1 MSDENAIPA
10 LKVGVLPRVIAA
22 GMERRNGKWVGFA
35 TLSLMPWTDSQAFT
49 RSVTLSHWPVQI
61 EELLKEARLFLS
73 PIRWKNKGEE
83 VPAVEPVV
91 CSPSQPGIALR
102 RPAKLSRDDREQANT
117 LWKTLI
123 ANDDDNT
130 WSYLIEALKKGQ
142 QGSSLDQLACQ
153 PPGSGA
159 GAAAANNATEKD
171 PPPSDVIA
179 YPRADA
185 ALLYGFQRAREVL
198 RAVRR
203 ENAGCHVGNCVIKT
217 GGRFLDLAHF
227 SFHQKPWLGLD
238 QRPPV
243 RFAQATQIDAPTIDS
258 LSGFAERDSL
268 LAQERTA
275 QEALYQSQLTA
286 QSDSAKKQ
294 NAQRK
299 KYLKGDSVA
308 DRVTAL
314 QDHAKARATSL
325 APSDCADACGPS
337 DDDAVNKATD
347 QVKAAHGLGS
357 LPDVDELGNPI
368 LSPQDLNDAFDISID
383 QAQQRLFAIT
393 AMPSLAR
400 LFNLVIDVEF
410 DLNEFE
416 DELGSDEKL
425 LFEDAGAIDHWGDL
439 TGSEQI
445 KKPSHPL
452 HAYYVFLTTNLGRS
466 DFTEGAPDTLGGL
479 DPPRVWTFAKFRKPD
494 QLPSPGEPGHF
505 WPCSREE
512 VDIQL
517 HTASG
522 HAPFTTIRDSC
533 AVFQYDGVVDLGVV
547 YCPDGVAR
555 NPRYDI
561 VCLDTIQTVESDM
574 QSDRRLKRQAD
585 TSAGSQLPSTNLGV
599 QTRRTGGLAL
609 IDRWRQDQ
617 AVSQITTA
625 QFHLDKAGE
634 IVLDA
639 EDMTSAY
646 RLDVG
651 IDVAGGGN
659 EPNMVWRSLMN
670 RKLKFGSPDPNNET
684 HWIESV
690 VASLYDWGGGKGDKN
705 AVERRRRADGASLS
719 IASRLRQNAAQRD
732 GTGASTA
739 FVEQIMVAW
748 HGDPLGVD
756 CLDPHGLDSSGVKE
770 EETGG
775 MSMPASG
782 LLLDISYG
790 LEDSAE
796 DYRPPA
802 LRYGWPYHL
811 GLRPVYL
818 GGVILPIESAV
829 PRYEMNFGTGSGL
842 PSRTEKHGRRF
853 LRHER
858 IEAPP
863 LTVPEG
869 IVSKVTDET
878 RALDPASVSTG
889 ASCILRTWI
898 IEPTRHQKE
907 PASTVRI
914 VFAPIMQLDQ
924 AVLHGVFDEDA
935 GETIKIPSRTLIDN
949 KGKTA
954 TTRSR
959 ELVRPRDGLKS
970 LDFAG
975 DRGQGTEQA
984 GGFPHFINI
993 NTKKK
998 PDKNPRGPAVF
1009 RLAGNGMDRN
1019 IPFYPDPAAAYYVIA
1034 ARRPNTDDDYLEGAI
1049 TVPIYGDGVRYP
1061 NIMPLAIEVRKAD
1074 RRSAPVRKIE
1084 ELFPNG
1090 AVLAH
1095 ADKSGAISGGGG
1107 LPVRH
1112 LIASLPPGE
1121 EFEIDVWCVPDS
1133 RSLLDKFDIVES
1145 VAVLLMRDSA
1155 VENFADGEPNLA
1167 CLSGLER
1174 YFPDAKKDVDE
1185 LRSKGKW
1192 PYPLNPLC
1200 GPGGISL
1207 PQSIVMQKV
1216 ADAIFRA
1223 LCSRPIPELAAVTS
1237 IHAVHAVDIPLER
1250 PQFVPQNKVGRR
1262 LEFVRLNNTTFDQ
1275 LMLQREPAANSKA
1288 SRLLD
1293 PKQDWSELSD
1303 DGATSAIISADIT
1316 IDLLTTSDF
1325 ELRARMVS
1333 PASAVFDDVNRGRT
1347 AEEKARGAFRPV
1359 GWIPQLNIP
1368 TAWPRLTAEGVAQD
1382 SKQLFGFSISADGCV
1397 DLPAYWAPLLKMH
1410 NLPDVE
1416 ICKRDSNLRSIDLL
1430 YEQQQAARLNPPNKL
1445 GDDVAPTGQGTRVQ
1459 YVQPFHDGLA
1469 RKLELQLVATS
1480 RFSNLFPEDEDTPK
1494 RVQTSDHFCAWLP
1507 ATKRPDPISA
1517 KSLRPSFTWVHDAQA
1532 KFVPA
1537 IPGLT
1542 EARSVTTAV
1551 RSCSIRLPFDR
1562 PHFTSGEGERVG
1574 IVIWPPDLMLVA
1586 DPKEIEGDHVRRS
1599 EHEGQKIW
1607 LDDAFSDSD
1616 LGPGGDYVTRWGAD
1630 PIREGPRPKGWLIP
1644 AKAFSDFSTK
1654 AFSDCP
1660 NPGVEFEANVLMP
1673 IPRKPD
1679 ASQAGKSGGTPSDPP
1694 TADATKSAG
1703 DAGSGNQGQESSDTA
1718 GREFML
1724 VSLLTYEPRFD
1735 IDYERWYIDVHID
1748 ANNIP
1753 EPFIRLGLVRFQ
1765 KHAREELQVS
1775 EPIAEWV
1782 QVMPKRAV
1790 SVSVAPPD
1798 ALSLRTELTVE
1809 VSTPAAY
1816 EGSAPLFDL
1825 GSDHPSAPGSAP
1837 FMRAYLL
1844 REDLLSGSG
1853 SVQTIV
1859 PPERAFNTL
1868 STQLLPQR
1876 TPAGTIWGASIGF
1889 VCTSTELG
1897 KLAGS
1902 SYSVF
1907 IEEVETYLPTAN
1919 PFDDLTGVPA
1929 PSVMESGPRFAAIV
1943 PITIP
1948 KPVVKPPVHAS
1959 VPPAKNPVHVNPV
1972 RRKPISSQEYRP

>member
-1 MSDENAIPA
+1 
-10 LKVGVLPRVIAA
+10 LR
-22 GMERRNGKWVGFA
+22 
-35 TLSLMPWTDSQAFT
+35 
-49 RSVTLSHWPVQI
+49 RSV
-61 EELLKEARLFLS
+61 E
-73 PIRWKNKGEE
+73 
-83 VPAVEPVV
+83 
-91 CSPSQPGIALR
+91 
-102 RPAKLSRDDREQANT
+102 LSREHRQQAND
-117 LWKTLI
+117 LWAKLI
-123 ANDDDNT
+123 ANDDDRV
-130 WSYLIEALKKGQ
+130 WGYLIKALKGSQ
-142 QGSSLDQLACQ
+142 QGTSLSQLACQ
-153 PPGSGA
+153 PMGSGA
-159 GAAAANNATEKD
+159 EGEMPAAATVDGTKTPD

-198 RAVRR
+198 RAMRR
-203 ENAGCHVGNCVIKT
+203 EQARCNVGNCVIKT
-217 GGRFLDLAHF
+217 GGRFFDLAHF
-227 SFHQKPWLGLD
+227 SFHQKPWLGFD
-238 QRPPV
+238 RRPPV
-243 RFAQATQIDAPTIDS
+243 RLAQSTQSDAPTIGS

-268 LAQERTA
+268 LAKERTA
-275 QEALYQSQLTA
+275 QEALYRNQLTT
-286 QSDSAKKQ
+286 QSEKAKEQ
-294 NAQRK
+294 NAQRG
-299 KYLKGDSVA
+299 KYLRGGSVA
-308 DRVTAL
+308 DRVTVL
-314 QDHAKARATSL
+314 QDHAKVRATSL
-325 APSDCADACGPS
+325 APSDCADACGQS
-337 DDDAVNKATD
+337 NDDAANKATD

-368 LSPQDLNDAFDISID
+368 LSPQDLNDVFDIAID

-400 LFNLVIDVEF
+400 LFNLAVDVEF

-416 DELGSDEKL
+416 IELGSDEKL

-445 KKPSHPL
+445 KKPIHPL
-452 HAYYVFLTTNLGRS
+452 HAYYMFLTTNLGRG
-466 DFTEGAPDTLGGL
+466 DFTEGAADSIGGL
-479 DPPRVWTFAKFRKPD
+479 DPPRVWTFAKLRKPD
-494 QLPSPGEPGHF
+494 QFPSPGEPGHF

-517 HTASG
+517 HAASG
-522 HAPFTTIRDSC
+522 REPFTTIRDSC

-547 YCPDGVAR
+547 YCPDGAAR

-585 TSAGSQLPSTNLGV
+585 TPAGSKVPLTNLGV

-625 QFHLDKAGE
+625 QFHLNKAGE

-651 IDVAGGGN
+651 VDVAGRSN

-670 RKLKFGSPDPNNET
+670 RKLKFGSPNNGT
-684 HWIESV
+684 DWIENV
-690 VASLYDWGGGKGDKN
+690 VAALYDWGGGKGDRS

-756 CLDPHGLDSSGVKE
+756 CLDPHGSGGVVE
-770 EETGG
+770 EKTG
-775 MSMPASG
+775 MSISASG
-782 LLLDISYG
+782 LLLDVAYG
-790 LEDSAE
+790 LEDTAE
-796 DYRPPA
+796 DYRPPS

-829 PRYEMNFGTGSGL
+829 PRYEKNFGTGSAL

-858 IEAPP
+858 VEAPP

-869 IVSKVTDET
+869 IASKVTDET
-878 RALDPASVSTG
+878 RALDPASINTG
-889 ASCILRTWI
+889 ASCILRTWK
-898 IEPTRHQKE
+898 IESIRNHEE

-914 VFAPIMQLDQ
+914 LFPPIMQLDQ

-935 GETIKIPSRTLIDN
+935 GETIRISSRTLINDQ
-949 KGKTA
+949 GKRVTVPE
-954 TTRSR
+954 RI
-959 ELVRPRDGLKS
+959 LKRPRDGLKM
-970 LDFAG
+970 LDFGG
-975 DRGQGTEQA
+975 DRSKAAGQI
-984 GGFPHFINI
+984 GGFPHFIN
-993 NTKKK
+993 TKNK
-998 PDKNPRGPAVF
+998 DENSRGPAVF
-1009 RLAGNGMDRN
+1009 RLSGNGMDRD
-1019 IPFYPDPAAAYYVIA
+1019 IPFYPDPAAAYYVVA
-1034 ARRPNTDDDYLEGAI
+1034 ARRTNSDADYLSGEPI
-1049 TVPIYGDGVRYP
+1049 KVPIYGDGVRYP
-1061 NIMPLAIEVRKAD
+1061 NITPLAIEVRKAD
-1074 RRSAPVRKIE
+1074 RRSMPVRKIK

-1095 ADKSGAISGGGG
+1095 ADRSGAITGGGG

-1121 EFEIDVWCVPDS
+1121 DFEIDVWCVPAP
-1133 RSLLDKFDIVES
+1133 RTLLDKFDIVES

-1174 YFPDAKKDVDE
+1174 YFPGTTQQINE
-1185 LRSKGKW
+1185 LLDKGKW
-1192 PYPLNPLC
+1192 PHKANPLC
-1200 GPGGISL
+1200 GPGGIAL
-1207 PQSIVMQKV
+1207 PQSMVMQKV
-1216 ADAIFRA
+1216 ADAIFNA
-1223 LCSRPIPELAAVTS
+1223 ICSRPMPELAAVTT

-1250 PQFVPQNKVGRR
+1250 PQFTLESKVGGHP
-1262 LEFVRLNNTTFDQ
+1262 EFARLNSTTFDQ
-1275 LMLQREPAANSKA
+1275 LMSEQKQDSKSKA
-1288 SRLLD
+1288 GRLALGG
-1293 PKQDWSELSD
+1293 DWSELSD
-1303 DGATSAIISADIT
+1303 DGATNAIVNADIT
-1316 IDLLTTSDF
+1316 VDLLTTSDF

-1333 PASAVFDDVNRGRT
+1333 PASSVFDDVNRGRT

-1359 GWIPQLNIP
+1359 GWVPKLNAA
-1368 TAWPRLTAEGVAQD
+1368 TAWPRLTAEAVAQD
-1382 SKQLFGFSISADGCV
+1382 STQLFGFDVSPDGYV
-1397 DLPAYWAPLLKMH
+1397 NLPRYWAPLLKFH
-1410 NLPDVE
+1410 NLPDVAVSE
-1416 ICKRDSNLRSIDLL
+1416 RSSNLRDVNLL
-1430 YEQQQAARLNPPNKL
+1430 AEQQQAARSNPPNTL
-1445 GDDVAPTGQGTRVQ
+1445 GGDVAPTGQATRVQ
-1459 YVQPFHDGLA
+1459 YVQPFRDGLA

-1480 RFSNLFPEDEDTPK
+1480 RFSNLFPDDEDTPN
-1494 RVQTSDHFCAWLP
+1494 RIQTSDHFYAWLP

-1517 KSLRPSFTWVHDAQA
+1517 KSMRPSFTWVHDAQA
-1532 KFVPA
+1532 RFVPS

-1551 RSCSIRLPFDR
+1551 RSCSIHLPFDR
-1562 PHFTSGEGERVG
+1562 PHFTSGEGERIGV
-1574 IVIWPPDLMLVA
+1574 VIWPPDLMLGA
-1586 DPKEIEGDHVRRS
+1586 NPDDIDNDRVRRS
-1599 EHEGQKIW
+1599 EQETQKIW

-1630 PIREGPRPKGWLIP
+1630 PIRKGPRPKGWLIP
-1644 AKAFSDFSTK
+1644 SK
-1654 AFSDCP
+1654 AFSDCT
-1660 NPGVEFEANVLMP
+1660 NPDVEFEPNVLMP
-1673 IPRKPD
+1673 IPRKPG
-1679 ASQAGKSGGTPSDPP
+1679 ASQAKTSGGTSSAAP
-1694 TADATKSAG
+1694 AAGATKSAG
-1703 DAGSGNQGQESSDTA
+1703 DAANGGQAQESSDTA

-1735 IDYERWYIDVHID
+1735 IDYERWYIDVRID
-1748 ANNIP
+1748 ADQVP

-1765 KHAREELQVS
+1765 KNAREELQVS

-1798 ALSLRTELTVE
+1798 AKSGRTELTVE

-1816 EGSAPLFDL
+1816 DGLVPLFDQ
-1825 GSDHPSAPGSAP
+1825 GSDRASAPGSAP

-1859 PPERAFNTL
+1859 PPEEAFNTL

-1876 TPAGTIWGASIGF
+1876 TPSGTVWSASIGF
-1889 VCTSTELG
+1889 VCTDLG

-1907 IEEVETYLPTAN
+1907 VEEVEAYLSTAN
-1919 PFDDLTGVPA
+1919 PFDDLTGVAA
-1929 PSVMESGPRFAAIV
+1929 PPVTESGPRFAAIV
-1943 PITIP
+1943 PIAIP
-1948 KPVVKPPVHAS
+1948 QPVAIPPVHAS
-1959 VPPAKNPVHVNPV
+1959 VPSAVKKAVRVNPVHS
-1972 RRKPISSQEYRP
+1972 KPSPSWSIVHD